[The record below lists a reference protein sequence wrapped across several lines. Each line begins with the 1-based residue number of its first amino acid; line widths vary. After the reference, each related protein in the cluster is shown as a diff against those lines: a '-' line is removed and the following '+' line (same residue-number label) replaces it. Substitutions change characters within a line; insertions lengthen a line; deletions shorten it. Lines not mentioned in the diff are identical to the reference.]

1 MSTRVSEDTM
11 DRWEALAQKA
21 NDAFHGQPMED
32 VGGALAMLTAMM
44 IAGLMQNEGPLT
56 DDAFKGR
63 VAWMI
68 AQHGKLVYDMVPVF
82 LEVVEDQGG
91 WDAIAK
97 KGKH

>member
-1 MSTRVSEDTM
+1 MSGERISADTL
-11 DRWEALAQKA
+11 RHWEKLAQQA
-21 NDAFHGQPMED
+21 NETFQDQPMED

-82 LEVVEDQGG
+82 LEVVEGQ
-91 WDAIAK
+91 AK